1 MRFAL
6 RAGSS
11 CNSLVQKFCPIACS
25 SRKILGTQFAMIRV
39 MIEFSHARSPLQSMR
54 EYGRGLAGGL
64 IFSMPL
70 LFTMEVWWAGFILHP
85 LRILIY
91 LLATFCLLLM
101 YNRFVGLRKDASFLE
116 VVIDSVEEMGIG
128 IVVAAAVLW
137 ITDRL
142 NRDMTAL
149 DIGGR
154 ILMEAMTV
162 AIGVSV
168 GTAQLGTPDDGDD
181 GVAGDEGRDLRKG
194 YLPQTAVALCGAVLF
209 AANIAPTDEIGV
221 IARESPSWKLL
232 LLVVCGLCLSSL
244 VLHLTDFRGAAA
256 HTLTENACTK
266 GRALITTYAVAL
278 VAAVSALWFFGKLDE
293 QPAHLVI
300 AMTVVLSVP
309 AALGASAGRFLL
321 QTAGEER
328 NDK

>member
-1 MRFAL
+1 
-6 RAGSS
+6 
-11 CNSLVQKFCPIACS
+11 
-25 SRKILGTQFAMIRV
+25 MID
-39 MIEFSHARSPLQSMR
+39 FSHTRTPAQSMQ

-85 LRILIY
+85 LRILLY
-91 LLATFCLLLM
+91 VLATFCLLLM

-128 IVVAAAVLW
+128 IIVAAAVLW

-142 NRDMTAL
+142 NLQMTATE
-149 DIGGR
+149 IGGK
-154 ILMEAMTV
+154 IIMEAMTV

-168 GTAQLGTPDDGDD
+168 GTAQLGAPDDGDGGLAGEED
-181 GVAGDEGRDLRKG
+181 GDQRKS
-194 YLPQTAVALCGAVLF
+194 YLPQTAIALCGAILF

-221 IARESPSWKLL
+221 IAMESHPWKLL
-232 LLVVCGLCLSSL
+232 LMVACGLGLSSL
-244 VLHLTDFRGAAA
+244 ILHFTDFRGAAA
-256 HTLTENACTK
+256 HTMTDNVRLKAR
-266 GRALITTYAVAL
+266 GVITTYAVAL
-278 VAAVSALWFFGKLDE
+278 VASVSALWFFGKLDGH
-293 QPAHLVI
+293 PAWLVI

-321 QTAGEER
+321 QISTRDGMDGESEPS
-328 NDK
+328 

>member
-1 MRFAL
+1 
-6 RAGSS
+6 
-11 CNSLVQKFCPIACS
+11 
-25 SRKILGTQFAMIRV
+25 MID
-39 MIEFSHARSPLQSMR
+39 FSHARTPSQSLQ

-85 LRILIY
+85 LRILLY
-91 LLATFCLLLM
+91 VLATFCLLLM

-128 IVVAAAVLW
+128 ILVAAVVLW

-142 NRDMTAL
+142 NLQMTATE
-149 DIGGR
+149 IGGK
-154 ILMEAMTV
+154 IIMEAMTV

-168 GTAQLGTPDDGDD
+168 GTAQLGAPDDGDD
-181 GVAGDEGRDLRKG
+181 GVAGDREGERRKA
-194 YLPQTAVALCGAVLF
+194 YLPQTSIALCGAVLF

-221 IARESPSWKLL
+221 IAMESAPWKLL
-232 LLVVCGLCLSSL
+232 LMVGCGLGLSSL
-244 VLHLTDFRGAAA
+244 ILHFTDFRGAAA
-256 HTLTENACTK
+256 HTLTDTVCLKARGVT
-266 GRALITTYAVAL
+266 TTYAVAL
-278 VAAVSALWFFGKLDE
+278 VAAISALWFFGKLDG
-293 QPAHLVI
+293 QPAPLVT

-321 QTAGEER
+321 QTGGSAGK
-328 NDK
+328 DDPS